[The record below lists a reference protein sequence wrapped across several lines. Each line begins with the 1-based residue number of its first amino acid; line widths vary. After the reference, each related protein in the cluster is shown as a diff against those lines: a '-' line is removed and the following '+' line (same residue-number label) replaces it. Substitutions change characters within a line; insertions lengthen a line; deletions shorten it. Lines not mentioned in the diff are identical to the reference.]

1 MINLKGYEYEL
12 VIQALELPG
21 NNTDELYKALVETAK
36 EFNKLPNTTEYI
48 KDWDILFNSLPF
60 IADYVENNGH
70 SLKEIISEYE
80 VTFFSNL
87 ENALAEVFVETV
99 LYNIL
104 QQLNNKDKK

>member
-1 MINLKGYEYEL
+1 MINLKGFEYEL
-12 VIQALELPG
+12 AIQALELQ
-21 NNTDELYKALVETAK
+21 DDKALIEIAK
-36 EFNKLPNTTEYI
+36 EFDALPYATEYI
-48 KDWDILFNSLPF
+48 KNWDILFNNLSF
-60 IADYVENNGH
+60 IANYVENNRH
-70 SLKEIISEYE
+70 SLKEIINEYE

>member
-1 MINLKGYEYEL
+1 MINLKGFEYKL
-12 VIQALELPG
+12 AIQALELEDH
-21 NNTDELYKALVETAK
+21 NALIETAK
-36 EFNKLPNTTEYI
+36 EFDASPYASEYI
-48 KDWDILFNSLPF
+48 KNWNILFNNLPL
-60 IADYVENNGH
+60 IAKYVENNRH
-70 SLKEIISEYE
+70 SLKEIINEYE

>member
-21 NNTDELYKALVETAK
+21 NNADELFKALIKIAK
-36 EFNKLPNTTEYI
+36 EFDALPYATEYI
-48 KDWDILFNSLPF
+48 KNWNILFNDLPF
-60 IADYVENNGH
+60 IANYVENNGH
-70 SLKEIISEYE
+70 SLKEIINEYE

-99 LYNIL
+99 LYSIL
-104 QQLNNKDKK
+104 QQLNNEDKK